1 MAVAHM
7 KKTVNVGII
16 GIFLITMFLLAQHVF
31 GDIAVL
37 SGGRS
42 AGNSTETGRYAEMA
56 VYPLGKVEV
65 LNFQRMG
72 FTKGFLRFSSDGR
85 YLAAGTETGDLLLL
99 TSEGKLLWRKNIGL
113 GKISAIAFTHDNS
126 GVLVGETSQ
135 QGALILFDAR
145 DGREI
150 WRQSSAPELEVN
162 IKEKTYPGMVAI
174 KTDSFGSI
182 YAVGLRYIRHP
193 DGKNEYRGRIY
204 KFSQQGE
211 KLGVFPQD
219 NNLDGWVNWLG
230 VDQKGERLVFGTANW
245 DEGRSWVYSDT
256 MYCLD
261 GKLEKILWSTL
272 LPPIEPYKN
281 STMRNSPE
289 ISPDGSIIA
298 GIVSDGRCFLYDAAA
313 GTKIWQRSV
322 SRPHK
327 IAGVFMNAT
336 GLYVRIEG
344 PYAVFTTGN
353 TYNRAN
359 WQMPTPVEHPSSNS
373 VFVFDRAGEFV
384 SRYQTGGMIEDID
397 TGEKIVAV
405 AVGRNVR
412 SKDTTVHGLTLIA
425 LPEAGLADRLAT
437 TGPGVAAAVTAD
449 GAYAA
454 LIEAP
459 LQLDDGQVI
468 GEYKLHMVKRR

>member
-1 MAVAHM
+1 M
-7 KKTVNVGII
+7 KKAVNAVII
-16 GIFLITMFLLAQHVF
+16 GIFFITMFLLARQAF
-31 GDIAVL
+31 GDMAVL
-37 SGGRS
+37 SGGQS
-42 AGNSTETGRYAEMA
+42 AGSGTESGRYTETA
-56 VYPLGKVEV
+56 VYPLGQVEV

-99 TSEGKLLWRKNIGL
+99 TAEGKLLWRKNIGM
-113 GKISAIAFTHDNS
+113 GKISAVAFTHDNAR
-126 GVLVGETSQ
+126 VLVGETSQ
-135 QGALILFDAR
+135 QGALIAFDVR
-145 DGREI
+145 EGREI

-162 IKEKTYPGMVAI
+162 IKEKTYPGIVAV
-174 KTDSFGSI
+174 KTDNLGNI
-182 YAVGLRYIRHP
+182 YAAGLRYIRYP
-193 DGKNEYRGRIY
+193 DGINEYRGRIY
-204 KFSQQGE
+204 KFSPQGE
-211 KLGVFPQD
+211 RLAVFPRE
-219 NNLDGWVNWLG
+219 NNLDGWVNWLS
-230 VDQKGERLVFGTANW
+230 VDQKGEKLVFGTANW

-261 GKLEKILWSTL
+261 GNLEKIVWSTL
-272 LPPIEPYKN
+272 LPPVEPYKN

-289 ISPDGSIIA
+289 ISPDGSVAA
-298 GIVSDGRCFLYDAAA
+298 GIVSDGRCFLYDAVT
-313 GTKIWQRSV
+313 GSQLWQRSI
-322 SRPHK
+322 SRPQR

-336 GLYVRIEG
+336 GLYVRVVG

-359 WQMPTPVEHPSSNS
+359 WQMPTPVEHPSTNS
-373 VFVFDRAGEFV
+373 VFVFDRAGEFI

-397 TGEKIVAV
+397 AGEKIVAV

-412 SKDTTVHGLTLIA
+412 SKDTAVHGLTL
-425 LPEAGLADRLAT
+425 LSVPEAGLIDRLAT
-437 TGPGVAAAVTAD
+437 TGPCVAAAVTAD

-454 LIEAP
+454 VVEAP